1 MKASLLHRD
10 CETVVDAG
18 GRDEEEVERLLR
30 LLEDVMRKVRELADR
45 DTGLGVPSSVDQ
57 SSSLSLIV
65 LPDIPIVMFM
75 CNNKKSR
82 DRLFL

>member
-1 MKASLLHRD
+1 MS
-10 CETVVDAG
+10 
-18 GRDEEEVERLLR
+18 
-30 LLEDVMRKVRELADR
+30 KVRELAER